1 MGNQLISGYEP
12 SLISGNTGAGAG
24 IFGLVWFIISL
35 VAAVI
40 GCFVVY
46 FMFVK
51 KSEKPKQKFLV
62 WLKSFL
68 SFDTMLIEPMLKIGY
83 AFCAIFLTLGSI
95 AMWAVSGFGA
105 FCGMLIGGNLTA
117 RLVYEA
123 ALMKV
128 MIWKNTTEIKN
139 KMK

>member
-1 MGNQLISGYEP
+1 MGYDNYLISGYDTP
-12 SLISGNTGAGAG
+12 SVGMGAAGA
-24 IFGLVWFIISL
+24 IWLIIALVLSL
-35 VAAVI
+35 V

-46 FMFVK
+46 FLFVVK
-51 KSEKPKQKFLV
+51 ADKPKEKFLA

-68 SFDTMLIEPMLKIGY
+68 SFDKMLIEPMLKIGY
-83 AFCAIFLTLGSI
+83 LFAALFTTLGS
-95 AMWAVSGFGA
+95 FA
-105 FCGMLIGGNLTA
+105 FIGSSFLAFLFTLVLGNLIV

-139 KMK
+139 KLK